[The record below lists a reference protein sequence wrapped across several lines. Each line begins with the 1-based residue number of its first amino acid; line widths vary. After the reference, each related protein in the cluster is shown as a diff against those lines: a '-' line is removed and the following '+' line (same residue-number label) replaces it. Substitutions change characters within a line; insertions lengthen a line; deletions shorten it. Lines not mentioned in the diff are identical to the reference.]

1 MIPVGL
7 LTDRHRV
14 ISLFQMDAV
23 ECTHCQVTMT
33 SWSTAGSPVRYFQ
46 CPLCA
51 RTHSSQYDEVF
62 RARAGARRV
71 DALGSQAAPST
82 LPMASLEDRRWAT
95 VRARASRW
103 FTRLESEQRLVDR
116 ALPPPPPAQRLRPG
130 PGGAVMAAVVAARPA
145 RHR

>member
-1 MIPVGL
+1 MIPMGF
-7 LTDRHRV
+7 LTGSHRV
-14 ISLFQMDAV
+14 ISPSPMDSV

-33 SWSTAGSPVRYFQ
+33 SWATAGSTVRYFQ

-71 DALGSQAAPST
+71 DVPSQQGDPAS
-82 LPMASLEDRRWAT
+82 LPMASQEDGRWAT
-95 VRARASRW
+95 VRARATRW
-103 FTRLESEQRLVDR
+103 FSRLETEQRLVVR
-116 ALPPPPPAQRLRPG
+116 PLPPPPAYHRLGRRATG
-130 PGGAVMAAVVAARPA
+130 LVSIAAARPA

>member
-1 MIPVGL
+1 
-7 LTDRHRV
+7 
-14 ISLFQMDAV
+14 MDSV

-33 SWSTAGSPVRYFQ
+33 SWSTGGSPVRYFQ
-46 CPLCA
+46 CPLCS

-71 DALGSQAAPST
+71 EVPCKQAAPST

-95 VRARASRW
+95 VRARAARW
-103 FTRLESEQRLVDR
+103 FSRLETEQRLVPR
-116 ALPPPPPAQRLRPG
+116 ALPPAPQRLERGVP
-130 PGGAVMAAVVAARPA
+130 ARATVRAARPA

>member
-1 MIPVGL
+1 
-7 LTDRHRV
+7 
-14 ISLFQMDAV
+14 MDSV

-51 RTHSSQYDEVF
+51 RTHSSPYDEVF

-71 DALGSQAAPST
+71 ESLSRQPPPSS
-82 LPMASLEDRRWAT
+82 LPVASPEDGRWAT

-103 FTRLESEQRLVDR
+103 FTRLETEQRLVAR
-116 ALPPPPPAQRLRPG
+116 ALPLALPAQRPERR
-130 PGGAVMAAVVAARPA
+130 GATVALVAVARPA
-145 RHR
+145 RTR

>member
-1 MIPVGL
+1 
-7 LTDRHRV
+7 
-14 ISLFQMDAV
+14 MDAI

-33 SWSTAGSPVRYFQ
+33 SWSAAGSLVRYFQ

-71 DALGSQAAPST
+71 EAVGPSSPSA
-82 LPMASLEDRRWAT
+82 LPMASLEAQRWAT
-95 VRARASRW
+95 VRARATRW
-103 FTRLESEQRLVDR
+103 FSRLETEQRLIAR
-116 ALPPPPPAQRLRPG
+116 SLPPAPPQRPARGELALASAG
-130 PGGAVMAAVVAARPA
+130 PARPA

>member
-1 MIPVGL
+1 MIPPGL

-14 ISLFQMDAV
+14 ISLPEMASV

-33 SWSTAGSPVRYFQ
+33 SWSSAGSPVRYFQ
-46 CPLCA
+46 CPLCS
-51 RTHSSQYDEVF
+51 RTHSSQYEEVF

-71 DALGSQAAPST
+71 ETSSQQATPST

-95 VRARASRW
+95 VRARAARW
-103 FTRLESEQRLVDR
+103 FSRLESEQRLVAR
-116 ALPPPPPAQRLRPG
+116 ALPPAQRLER
-130 PGGAVMAAVVAARPA
+130 GAPVAAALPA

>member
-1 MIPVGL
+1 ME
-7 LTDRHRV
+7 
-14 ISLFQMDAV
+14 AV

-33 SWSTAGSPVRYFQ
+33 SWATAGSPVHYFQ

-51 RTHSSQYDEVF
+51 RTYASYYDEVF

-71 DALGSQAAPST
+71 GVPAQQAAPTT
-82 LPMASLEDRRWAT
+82 LPMASREDQRWAT

-103 FTRLESEQRLVDR
+103 FSRLES
-116 ALPPPPPAQRLRPG
+116 AQRPVQGSLPAVLVQRAAGTRP
-130 PGGAVMAAVVAARPA
+130 VAAALARPA

>member
-1 MIPVGL
+1 
-7 LTDRHRV
+7 
-14 ISLFQMDAV
+14 MDAV

-71 DALGSQAAPST
+71 DALGSQVAPST

-103 FTRLESEQRLVDR
+103 FTRLESEQRLVAR
-116 ALPPPPPAQRLRPG
+116 ALPPPAAQRLGLER
-130 PGGAVMAAVVAARPA
+130 GGATMAAFAGARPA